1 MESPCSGC
9 APVQSPRSDA
19 GAGAIDL
26 KEAPIVYAQAAK
38 ARHVKI
44 AGIGRFMDMILG
56 EVFGK
61 PLGAIASGQRVDN
74 MRHHPPDTLCTMS
87 EGVNPPRFEPTERP
101 LVPPGSAG
109 DNTASRVTDAQAETL
124 EDQRVAEMMEEETID
139 VEALADAVAQQEA
152 PDAADTLEDLDEEE
166 AAEVLEEMD
175 AEAAAEALAE
185 MKPILAAG
193 VIEDLFEEGKVE
205 YAGHL
210 LELMAP
216 DDAVDLLQA
225 LHEDRRRAL
234 LHAMKHEPA
243 RELGALITYDRESA
257 GGMMTTDFLALREDM
272 TVNQAVDTIRR
283 VEIAETVSH
292 ALVTDDDNRLVGI
305 LTLRKLLLSRP
316 HERIGDLMNRDVE
329 AIAPDLDREAVAH
342 TFDRYDYSIL
352 PVVDDRGALLGI
364 ITVDDVIDIIREEQ
378 TEDVQ
383 RSVGA
388 SAGEAVYSPVREK
401 IRGRLPWLGASLGM
415 MCGSA
420 SVVLLGEEMIE
431 RMPVLAFL
439 LPAIAAVVGNG
450 GQQAMMVTLRG
461 IVLQEIRPERVGPLL
476 MREVTVGLFNGL
488 LLGLAVFGIVLVLS
502 GFIDSATWRI
512 GLIAGTAMAV
522 SMTAATLSGTGIPLL
537 MKKAGI
543 DPALAS
549 SIILIMITDAVSF
562 STLLALTFFLVHRM
576 APLAS

>member
-1 MESPCSGC
+1 
-9 APVQSPRSDA
+9 
-19 GAGAIDL
+19 
-26 KEAPIVYAQAAK
+26 
-38 ARHVKI
+38 
-44 AGIGRFMDMILG
+44 
-56 EVFGK
+56 
-61 PLGAIASGQRVDN
+61 
-74 MRHHPPDTLCTMS
+74 MS
-87 EGVNPPRFEPTERP
+87 EDVTRPRIEPQGEDPAAEEDGGR
-101 LVPPGSAG
+101 
-109 DNTASRVTDAQAETL
+109 SRVLDAQAETP

-139 VEALADAVAQQEA
+139 VGALADAVERQEA

-185 MKPILAAG
+185 MKPVLAAG
-193 VIEDLFEEGKVE
+193 VIDDLFEEGKVD

-225 LHEDRRRAL
+225 LHDEKRHAL
-234 LHAMKHEPA
+234 LRVMKREPA
-243 RELGALITYDRESA
+243 RELGELITYDRESA
-257 GGMMTTDFLALREDM
+257 GGMMTTDFLALRENM
-272 TVNQAVDTIRR
+272 TVNQAIDTIRR
-283 VEIAETVSH
+283 VDIRENVTH

-305 LTLRKLLLSRP
+305 VTLRKLLLSRP
-316 HERIGDLMNRDVE
+316 HDRIGDLMSRDVE
-329 AIAPDLDREAVAH
+329 AIVPDLDREAVAH

-352 PVVDDRGALLGI
+352 PVVDARGMLLGI

-383 RSVGA
+383 RTVGA
-388 SAGEAVYSPVREK
+388 SAGEAVYSPLREK

-431 RMPVLAFL
+431 RMPVIAFL

-461 IVLQEIRPERVGPLL
+461 IVLQEIRPDRVGPLL
-476 MREVTVGLFNGL
+476 LREIIVGLFNGL
-488 LLGLAVFGIVLVLS
+488 LLGLAVFAVVLLLS

-512 GLIAGTAMAV
+512 GLIAGTAMMV
-522 SMTAATLSGTGIPLL
+522 SMTAATLAGTGIPLL

-562 STLLALTFFLVHRM
+562 STLLALTFFLMHRVG
-576 APLAS
+576 PLVS